1 MKNNKFFRTLAVA
14 LIATMTLS
22 ITTVA
27 GTNNLGDGSGVE
39 VDFDF
44 DFSEPDKTE
53 LEETTYTIDLTNT
66 IKEKKIEYNV
76 TVEGTKTWVDN
87 DNAEGK
93 RPESI
98 TIHLYADSEDTG
110 LTATASEAT
119 NWKYEFKDLDKLNE
133 DGTVIKYSIKEDV
146 PVGYKVSYGDC
157 KTSTKVTKK

>member
-22 ITTVA
+22 IPTTA
-27 GTNNLGDGSGVE
+27 GTNNLGEGGSYGC
-39 VDFDF
+39 DFEIVTD
-44 DFSEPDKTE
+44 DETE

-76 TVEGTKTWVDN
+76 TVEGTKIWVDN
-87 DNAEGK
+87 DNKEGK
-93 RPESI
+93 RPDEI
-98 TIHLYADSEDTG
+98 VIHLYADSEDTG

-133 DGTVIKYSIKEDV
+133 NGTVIKYSIKEDV

>member
-22 ITTVA
+22 IPTTA
-27 GTNNLGDGSGVE
+27 GTNNLGEGGSYGC
-39 VDFDF
+39 DFEIVTD
-44 DFSEPDKTE
+44 DETE